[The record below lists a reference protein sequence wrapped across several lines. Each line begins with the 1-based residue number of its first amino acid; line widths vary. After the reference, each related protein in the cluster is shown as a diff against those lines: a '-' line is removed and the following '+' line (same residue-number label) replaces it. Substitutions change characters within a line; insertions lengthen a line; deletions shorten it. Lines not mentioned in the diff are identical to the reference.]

1 MRLVKGEIMKFRD
14 GQKPSGFEKSNY
26 CVVVQ
31 TGDFDLV
38 GAMPSDQYGQTKERD
53 FQAVPVS
60 HLERTGK
67 LIWEFDYTL
76 FPHIIELLREYY
88 VFAVVSDEQF
98 KAQAHVST

>member
-53 FQAVPVS
+53 FQAVSVS

-76 FPHIIELLREYY
+76 FPHIIELLKEYY

-98 KAQAHVST
+98 KGQAHVPT